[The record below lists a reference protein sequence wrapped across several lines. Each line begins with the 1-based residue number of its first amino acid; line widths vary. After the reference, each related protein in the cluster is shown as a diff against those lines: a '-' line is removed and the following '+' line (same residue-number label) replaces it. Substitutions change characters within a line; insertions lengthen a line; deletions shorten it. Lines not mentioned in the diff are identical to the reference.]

1 MTPVDRCLGHVRGT
15 SGKDEADVGV
25 AAMVTSSTGGRGPS
39 SVTTCLVGKAPK
51 VSRPL
56 YLSVAVDGLGDVL
69 STWCAVAVA
78 PAC

>member
-1 MTPVDRCLGHVRGT
+1 
-15 SGKDEADVGV
+15 
-25 AAMVTSSTGGRGPS
+25 MVTGSTGGRGPS

-51 VSRPL
+51 VSRQL